1 MQERGEE
8 VVKARR
14 VTCNSIISM
23 IFVAIKS
30 LPHFVYMCKLRVTTK
45 HSNSRESNLRF
56 VVFMATRRFPVS
68 LFNEEVVSIC
78 VLNALNKVFKFS
90 LFPLIGE

>member
-1 MQERGEE
+1 MKMQERGEE

-14 VTCNSIISM
+14 VT
-23 IFVAIKS
+23 
-30 LPHFVYMCKLRVTTK
+30 CKLRVTTK